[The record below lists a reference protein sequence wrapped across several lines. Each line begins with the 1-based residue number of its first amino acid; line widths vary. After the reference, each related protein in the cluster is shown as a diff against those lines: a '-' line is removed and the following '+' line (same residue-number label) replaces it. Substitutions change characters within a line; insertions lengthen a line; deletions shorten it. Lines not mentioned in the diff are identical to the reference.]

1 MSVRGAR
8 GPASDTGV
16 TIHNDEHVFRR
27 PVTFESGAR
36 FGDDEAAPLIKYVSQ
51 EITLAGAVSGQTHVV
66 ALTGEVDGWIP
77 QSVTVHTKST
87 VGNGGNSATSGCTVE
102 VGTAGDPD
110 GYMVAASAYG
120 TAGPKSGAKGALLT
134 GAARTDALQLTVTA
148 TAVTGDVL
156 HLTGFAAK
164 VVITYFKPSTTYPT
178 T

>member
-8 GPASDTGV
+8 GPASEQGV
-16 TIHNDEHVFRR
+16 TIHSDEHVFRK
-27 PVTFESGAR
+27 PVTFEGGAR
-36 FGDDEAAPLIKYVSQ
+36 FGDAESAPLVKYVSQ

-87 VGNGGNSATSGCTVE
+87 VGASNGATTGCTVE
-102 VGTAGDPD
+102 VGTASDPD
-110 GYMVAASAYG
+110 GYMAATSAFG
-120 TAGPKSGAKGALLT
+120 AAGPKSGAKGALLT
-134 GAARTDALQLTVTA
+134 GAARTDALQLAVTA